1 MARRR
6 GSAGSLIRDDETQK
20 TRSNEGDDERAAMHA
35 CAWSRGRRA
44 SDEAVMTR
52 TRHFG
57 EVEGRAASQRE
68 EARPCG
74 LGTKHARDEA
84 VSEVGAWTTTT
95 MEAVPDQIWVRA
107 RTTVADL
114 DLCVALGH
122 ERCEP
127 GRRR

>member
-1 MARRR
+1 MAQRR
-6 GSAGSLIRDDETQK
+6 GSAGSSIRDDETWK
-20 TRSNEGDDERAAMHA
+20 TRSSEGDDERAAMHA
-35 CAWSRGRRA
+35 CARSRGRWA

-52 TRHFG
+52 HF
-57 EVEGRAASQRE
+57 VEDKGRAASQRE

-74 LGTKHARDEA
+74 LGTKRARDEA
-84 VSEVGAWTTTT
+84 VPEVGAWTTTT